1 MVSAAFVYTIG
12 LVVFQVVTAPKTVKE
27 YAGFWIKLGNDT
39 STFSWAYFAYKVVG
53 FAIGIVL
60 AVIIIVY
67 GAGVAMSSVI
77 FSGLI
82 FVVLSMKTLYGMK
95 TCIKVP
101 VEKCESFVTQ
111 FEGIVGD
118 ADLKWGESFDDF
130 IRRVSLETSY
140 DMKEVTSLA
149 EKDDA
154 EAPHLDPTAAGVSP
168 KAETRDVVNVGMP
181 K

>member
-39 STFSWAYFAYKVVG
+39 STFSWAYFAYKVLG
-53 FAIGIVL
+53 FTIGI
-60 AVIIIVY
+60 
-67 GAGVAMSSVI
+67 AMACYLIYDMASGEAMASVI

-168 KAETRDVVNVGMP
+168 
-181 K
+181 